1 MGKDKISERGLA
13 LSHSER
19 DSNSFSLEKLRKTH
33 LPIVWDM
40 QKSEPL
46 ITWSERQFVESYDNV
61 YVLLSG
67 NKEIVG
73 FTVILENPP
82 DAEIHNLFICNELRG
97 RGLGKILFKQA
108 IQMLSAEVENLYLEV
123 SEDNNIA
130 IALYKSLGFEEIGA
144 RKNYYRKG
152 STASNAIIMH
162 LLI

>member
-1 MGKDKISERGLA
+1 M
-13 LSHSER
+13 SHSER

-46 ITWSERQFVESYDNV
+46 ITWSERQFVESYDSV

>member
-1 MGKDKISERGLA
+1 M
-13 LSHSER
+13 SHSER

-46 ITWSERQFVESYDNV
+46 STWSERQFVESYDNV

-130 IALYKSLGFEEIGA
+130 IALYKSLGFEEIGV

-162 LLI
+162 LSI

>member
-1 MGKDKISERGLA
+1 MGKDKISQRGLA

-33 LPIVWDM
+33 LPIIWDM
-40 QKSEPL
+40 QKSEPY
-46 ITWSERQFVESYDNV
+46 ITWSERQFVESHDNV

-67 NKEIVG
+67 NNEGVG
-73 FTVILENPP
+73 YTVIVKTPP

>member
-1 MGKDKISERGLA
+1 LGKDKISQRGLA

-40 QKSEPL
+40 QKSETL

>member
-1 MGKDKISERGLA
+1 
-13 LSHSER
+13 
-19 DSNSFSLEKLRKTH
+19 
-33 LPIVWDM
+33 M
-40 QKSEPL
+40 QKSETL

>member
-1 MGKDKISERGLA
+1 M
-13 LSHSER
+13 SHSER

-40 QKSEPL
+40 QKSETL

-73 FTVILENPP
+73 FTVILETPP

>member
-1 MGKDKISERGLA
+1 MGKDKISQRGLA

-46 ITWSERQFVESYDNV
+46 IAWSERQFVESYDNV